1 MPCRTAP
8 AWPEMPPPPTEASTS
23 NRPSTFAVLKGC
35 LIIVCRGSRGK
46 YCSNGSPFT
55 RILPLPCTSRTRAT
69 AFLRRP
75 VPMEIACTATPLP
88 PHFQLLR
95 LLREV
100 RMLRPAVDPQ
110 VFDQCPAKRI
120 LGQHAPHG
128 VGDELLWLV
137 LEHVPEGH
145 GSKPAGVPRVTVDE
159 VTLRFAPGQ
168 PHLGGVDDD
177 DAVAGVDVR
186 RELGL
191 VFAPQERG
199 HPCRQASQDDAVG
212 IHKVPLPFEAFR
224 ARQVR
229 LHRNLSSDKANVI
242 VSCTA

>member
-8 AWPEMPPPPTEASTS
+8 AWPEMPPPSTEASTS

-46 YCSNGSPFT
+46 YCSKGSPFT

-100 RMLRPAVDPQ
+100 RMLRPTVDPQ

-137 LEHVPEGH
+137 LEHVPEGD
-145 GSKPAGVPRVTVDE
+145 GSEPAGIPRVAVDE
-159 VTLRFAPGQ
+159 VTLRLAP
-168 PHLGGVDDD
+168 LGVC
-177 DAVAGVDVR
+177 R
-186 RELGL
+186 RVKSRL
-191 VFAPQERG
+191 PRG
-199 HPCRQASQDDAVG
+199 HAQEQA
-212 IHKVPLPFEAFR
+212 
-224 ARQVR
+224 
-229 LHRNLSSDKANVI
+229 
-242 VSCTA
+242 

>member
-46 YCSNGSPFT
+46 TSSNGSPFT
-55 RILPLPCTSRTRAT
+55 RIWPLPCPSRPRPT

-75 VPMEIACTATPLP
+75 APMEIASTATPLP

-128 VGDELLWLV
+128 VGDKLLWLV
-137 LEHVPEGH
+137 LEHVPEGD
-145 GSKPAGVPRVTVDE
+145 GSKPAGIPRVAVDA
-159 VTLRFAPGQ
+159 VTPRLAPGQ
-168 PHLGGVDDD
+168 PHLGGAVHH
-177 DAVAGVDVR
+177 DAPPPV
-186 RELGL
+186 
-191 VFAPQERG
+191 
-199 HPCRQASQDDAVG
+199 
-212 IHKVPLPFEAFR
+212 
-224 ARQVR
+224 QVR
-229 LHRNLSSDKANVI
+229 P
-242 VSCTA
+242 